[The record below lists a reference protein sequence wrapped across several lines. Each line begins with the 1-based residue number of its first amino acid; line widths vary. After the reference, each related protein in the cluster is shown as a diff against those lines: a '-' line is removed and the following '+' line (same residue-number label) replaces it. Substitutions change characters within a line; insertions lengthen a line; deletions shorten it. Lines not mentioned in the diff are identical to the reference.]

1 MRLSGGLKGQIKI
14 ITPKSEVK
22 PGSEVQCRLELTAFE
37 PAYITSIVTGYQCKS
52 TTELPQQDLF
62 INTKRRK
69 YPRQEVEMK
78 NPINPQGTVIR
89 RKMARPNLTVCG
101 SESHFLV
108 NEMKQLLSEPKQAPH
123 AAEMEYPFKISIP
136 TTNMLYHNC
145 DDHTFPKRDGH
156 HDETP
161 RELRTLPPNMKVE
174 LSGRSVIAVSHQ
186 IVVSICRM
194 VNGTAVWSEF
204 TTPVQYE
211 QCILRMPRYWYHV
224 MDSRNERL
232 ELMPD
237 TQSNSH
243 MVKSGSGYFGRPKHE
258 WEAVLT
264 STFKE
269 AGLLRSPYG
278 ITHRGVFNNH
288 FLNEFLKLSVKL
300 PASIINRKNH
310 RRTVQVLEVSVRAKK
325 YISYVGGVRA
335 EDVKS
340 KKCYSK
346 KKRKSSEQLVHVGKL
361 HLKEV
366 VKPKKDQDESYLL
379 YDLPHKCSDIRIKE
393 REQSTMACNF
403 KLDFSLIVIVK
414 LQIGKQSTIEVSDE
428 IPIILSQSPSTKEN
442 PETILPNMASR
453 VATKGS
459 AASEILRASS
469 EADAVN
475 ASTSSLPMSQVSR
488 STDSSGRSS
497 KASKKNTSNP
507 SESSDTIESRASR
520 WSRISLSTLS
530 LPDKLLKLT
539 KRMWDKTEQERAVSN
554 GVGTRTNN
562 KDGRETRDPKLAD
575 SVEAPKSETTLMPGS
590 QGVVDPGV
598 ERSSSGS
605 AARHDVTSS
614 ADHLSQQAVKSSS
627 ESRFSSWEDVN
638 DISPDKH
645 TAQESLQSSPPGRS
659 KKSFAQQSSDR
670 SSLQQPSVQSPLQR
684 STVSSVTAPVKMS
697 KNTEKSSEETSK
709 PASSLTEEGDGDSL
723 GSSIGAYVDCF

>member
-1 MRLSGGLKGQIKI
+1 M
-14 ITPKSEVK
+14 
-22 PGSEVQCRLELTAFE
+22 
-37 PAYITSIVTGYQCKS
+37 
-52 TTELPQQDLF
+52 
-62 INTKRRK
+62 
-69 YPRQEVEMK
+69 
-78 NPINPQGTVIR
+78 
-89 RKMARPNLTVCG
+89 
-101 SESHFLV
+101 
-108 NEMKQLLSEPKQAPH
+108 
-123 AAEMEYPFKISIP
+123 
-136 TTNMLYHNC
+136 
-145 DDHTFPKRDGH
+145 
-156 HDETP
+156 
-161 RELRTLPPNMKVE
+161 
-174 LSGRSVIAVSHQ
+174 
-186 IVVSICRM
+186 
-194 VNGTAVWSEF
+194 
-204 TTPVQYE
+204 
-211 QCILRMPRYWYHV
+211 
-224 MDSRNERL
+224 
-232 ELMPD
+232 
-237 TQSNSH
+237 
-243 MVKSGSGYFGRPKHE
+243 
-258 WEAVLT
+258 
-264 STFKE
+264 
-269 AGLLRSPYG
+269 
-278 ITHRGVFNNH
+278 
-288 FLNEFLKLSVKL
+288 
-300 PASIINRKNH
+300 
-310 RRTVQVLEVSVRAKK
+310 
-325 YISYVGGVRA
+325 
-335 EDVKS
+335 
-340 KKCYSK
+340 
-346 KKRKSSEQLVHVGKL
+346 HVGKL

-366 VKPKKDQDESYLL
+366 VKPKKDQDGLYLL
-379 YDLPHKCSDIRIKE
+379 YDLPDKCLDIRIKE

-403 KLDFSLIVIVK
+403 KLNFSLIVIVK

-453 VATKGS
+453 VATKES
-459 AASEILRASS
+459 AALEIP

-475 ASTSSLPMSQVSR
+475 ASTLSLPMSQVSR
-488 STDSSGRSS
+488 STDLSGRSS

-520 WSRISLSTLS
+520 WLRISLSTLS

-598 ERSSSGS
+598 ERLSSGS

-645 TAQESLQSSPPGRS
+645 TAHELLQLLPPGRS
-659 KKSFAQQSSDR
+659 KKSFAQQSSDL

-697 KNTEKSSEETSK
+697 KNTEKSLEETLK
-709 PASSLTEEGDGDSL
+709 PALSLTEEGDGDSL